1 MTLEQIPIVLGI
13 LVALIGGALIYDA
26 LTSDGARPFKER
38 RRRVRASVNQS
49 GELLV
54 AGGCFCEGA
63 ALVGRDTWRWGTV
76 MIIAGA
82 VMLLA
87 GALLNRQFLKEML
100 LFRGAS
106 RRADDSEK
114 IANPNEKPAERNRIR

>member
-1 MTLEQIPIVLGI
+1 MRLEQIPVLLGI
-13 LVALIGGALIYDA
+13 LVALIGAALIYDA

-38 RRRVRASVNQS
+38 RRRVRASLDKS
-49 GELLV
+49 GEMLV

-63 ALVGRDTWRWGTV
+63 ALIGRDTWRWGTV
-76 MIIAGA
+76 MVIAGA
-82 VMLLA
+82 VMLFA

-100 LFRGAS
+100 LFRGAA

-114 IANPNEKPAERNRIR
+114 VANPNERPAERNRIR

>member
-1 MTLEQIPIVLGI
+1 MRLEQIPVVLGVI
-13 LVALIGGALIYDA
+13 VALIGVVLIYDA
-26 LTSDGARPFKER
+26 MKPQALQFGRER
-38 RRRVRASVNQS
+38 RRRVRAPVNAS

-63 ALVGRDTWRWGTV
+63 ALIGRDTWRWGTV
-76 MIIAGA
+76 MVIAGA

-87 GALLNRQFLKEML
+87 GALLNREHLKEML
-100 LFRGAS
+100 LFRGAA

-114 IANPNEKPAERNRIR
+114 VVNPNEKPVERNRIR